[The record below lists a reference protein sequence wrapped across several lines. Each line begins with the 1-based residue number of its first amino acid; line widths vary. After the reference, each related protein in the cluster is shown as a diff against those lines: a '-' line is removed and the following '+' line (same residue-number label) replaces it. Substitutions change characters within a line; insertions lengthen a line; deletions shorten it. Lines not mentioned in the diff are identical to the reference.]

1 MAVDFKSGY
10 VQAPQGKSVAQ
21 ELGDAYARYSQI
33 AQANKMQREQDNL
46 TNFEEEV
53 SSLFYNNSIVK
64 GSLKNVNGNY
74 SWDGKESIPDKK
86 TARANYEYLA
96 KKHGVKMDFAMSQQF
111 DQLYN
116 GMIQGYGTQ
125 LNNQIQNLISQ
136 GASLSDIQEAAM
148 TPELSKVLN
157 TLSNEGLAEFS
168 NYLPK
173 PSTMDNI
180 VKKAQNL
187 GTFGKSALAGTTV
200 AGLGLASQ
208 YSKQAKSLMKGM
220 PKTVASGLKLSGAGL
235 LPGVGA
241 GLGEAVA
248 GDTGAVA
255 GRTAGAI
262 ALAASTAGPKKLKR
276 AAQTGFG
283 KFLKTKLGKS
293 AAKKLGIGAT
303 LSIIDGPMPFGEIL
317 SVLIGAGWT
326 AMEVVQAYREYQ
338 QLK

>member
-1 MAVDFKSGY
+1 MAIDFKSGY
-10 VQAPQGKSVAQ
+10 TQAPQGKSVAQ
-21 ELGDAYARYSQI
+21 ELSDVYAKYSQI
-33 AQANKMQREQDNL
+33 AQLNKMQREQDNL

-64 GSLKNVNGNY
+64 GTLKNINGNY

-96 KKHGVKMDFAMSQQF
+96 KKHGIKMDFAMSQQF

-116 GMIQGYGTQ
+116 GMVQGYGTQ

-136 GASLSDIQEAAM
+136 GASLSDIQEAA
-148 TPELSKVLN
+148 TIPEFSKVLN
-157 TLSNEGLAEFS
+157 SLSNAGLAEFS

-180 VKKAQNL
+180 IKKAQDLSPL
-187 GTFGKSALAGTTV
+187 GKAATVGTAVT
-200 AGLGLASQ
+200 GLGFAAR
-208 YSKQAKSLMKGM
+208 YSKQAKNLIKGL
-220 PKTVASGLKLSGAGL
+220 PKTVQTGIKTGLPFVAPGIGAE
-235 LPGVGA
+235 V
-241 GLGEAVA
+241 GEAVA
-248 GDTGAVA
+248 GDTGAVV

-317 SVLIGAGWT
+317 SVLLGAGWT